1 MQCDCTLYFGRSI
14 GTEYFFIFLKLFYYF
29 SKIYFLFKKSF
40 KGNGSNINLPSVYS
54 LTRSLIC
61 PHNARISHVKLVTG
75 FLFLFL
81 NLNTDAGAGN
91 SKTDI
96 LVMETKL
103 KIIEILQFI
112 LDVRLGKTVRNL
124 NYYWYDHQEK
134 NKREKMSSLKG
145 QFTHQTYGL
154 NR

>member
-1 MQCDCTLYFGRSI
+1 MQCDCTLYFGKEYWNGI
-14 GTEYFFIFLKLFYYF
+14 FFHIFKIILLLFKNIYFFL
-29 SKIYFLFKKSF
+29 KSF

-112 LDVRLGKTVRNL
+112 LDVRLGKTVRKL
-124 NYYWYDHQEK
+124 Y
-134 NKREKMSSLKG
+134 
-145 QFTHQTYGL
+145 
-154 NR
+154 